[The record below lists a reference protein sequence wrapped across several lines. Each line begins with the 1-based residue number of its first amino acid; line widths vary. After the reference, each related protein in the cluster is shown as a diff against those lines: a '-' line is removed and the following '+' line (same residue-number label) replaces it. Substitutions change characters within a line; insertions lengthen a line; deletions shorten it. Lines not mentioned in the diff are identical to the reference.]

1 MKPELLNG
9 LKINNSIGTTELLN
23 PISGE
28 NTSNIFEIDLK
39 IKNFRIPKIKAREL
53 KELTYPCGILI
64 GVDIIK
70 YCNFNYSS
78 KSKEFTLDLFPNT

>member
-1 MKPELLNG
+1 LLASDFPSENPRTQTLVKPELLNG

-39 IKNFRIPKIKAREL
+39 INNFRVPKIKSREL

-64 GVDIIK
+64 GIDIIM
-70 YCNFNYSS
+70 
-78 KSKEFTLDLFPNT
+78 